1 MCDLVSAVL
10 PARSSV
16 RLTDSPLLRVANLS
30 NCYYYLLLTT
40 TLRPHS
46 DGLIQMSPRIASRS
60 KPPSFSR
67 HACSVLRAA
76 CCTLRV
82 ACCVHATRCTLHDVR
97 RVLLAA
103 CYILHA
109 TCRTCS
115 MPHLAGCP
123 AFACVP
129 QGDVFICRLAA
140 TAACASPAA
149 LPPPRTVRGQTGG
162 RVGGQTGAGV
172 GVQTK
177 EQYAGCSCAPDEEG
191 GITSATQTAVQES
204 AADQELA
211 RKRASAQ
218 GGAVTGA
225 VAGEMPEAS
234 GALMAGWFVKKGSG
248 FPYSWRSVVGSSQLA
263 VSSKQLAVSS

>member
-1 MCDLVSAVL
+1 MWRTAAADSKNRWLSVAVCDLVSAVL

-60 KPPSFSR
+60 KPPSFFR

-129 QGDVFICRLAA
+129 QGDVFICRRDS
-140 TAACASPAA
+140 CYCG
-149 LPPPRTVRGQTGG
+149 VR
-162 RVGGQTGAGV
+162 
-172 GVQTK
+172 
-177 EQYAGCSCAPDEEG
+177 
-191 GITSATQTAVQES
+191 
-204 AADQELA
+204 LA
-211 RKRASAQ
+211 RCPPTASHRSRADRRA
-218 GGAVTGA
+218 GGW
-225 VAGEMPEAS
+225 AG
-234 GALMAGWFVKKGSG
+234 
-248 FPYSWRSVVGSSQLA
+248 
-263 VSSKQLAVSS
+263 